1 VNFMFS
7 FTKNQKIYQLD
18 SINIGGQPGHY
29 PTVLFGGLF
38 FKGIPDFKLAK
49 EQLNVFYKMSKQTG
63 VPGIPDF
70 FIRKKENIEP
80 ILTFIETKLPPNL
93 PFSIDISDPD
103 VKIEVLRELS
113 DRGLLKNTVYN
124 SIHIGVTKEEIKGL
138 TEHPP
143 NAVILVA
150 FNPKDKSPDGK
161 VEVLENGAHLLD
173 KGLIALA
180 QDIGIDNIFI
190 DTAALAPG
198 DISGAAIAAI
208 PVIKEE
214 YGFPT
219 GCAIHN
225 VVEKTTWLKQFP
237 NQKPCIDIASNVNIT
252 TFGGDFAIFG
262 PMHHAETIFPLI
274 AWQDMLVSEYT
285 EGYFGISPSENHP
298 RRIIG

>member
-1 VNFMFS
+1 
-7 FTKNQKIYQLD
+7 
-18 SINIGGQPGHY
+18 
-29 PTVLFGGLF
+29 
-38 FKGIPDFKLAK
+38 
-49 EQLNVFYKMSKQTG
+49 MSKQTG
-63 VPGIPDF
+63 VPSIPDF

-80 ILTFIETKLPPNL
+80 ILSFIETQVPSDQ

-103 VKIEVLRELS
+103 VKIDVLKELS
-113 DRGLLKNTVYN
+113 DKGLLQRTIYN
-124 SIHIGVTKEEIKGL
+124 SLHIGVTKEEIQVL
-138 TEHPP
+138 TKYPP

-161 VEVLENGAHLLD
+161 VEVLENGAHLID

-180 QDIGIDNIFI
+180 HDIGIDNILI

-225 VVEKTTWLKQFP
+225 VVEKTTWLKQYP
-237 NQKPCIDIASNVNIT
+237 DQKPCIDIASNVNIT
-252 TFGGDFAIFG
+252 AFGGDFAIFG
-262 PMHHAETIFPLI
+262 PLHHAETVFPLM
-274 AWQDMLVSEYT
+274 AWQDILVSEYT
-285 EGYFGISPSENHP
+285 EGYFGISPSKNHP